1 MTHDELLAKID
12 EEIESA
18 EFEESC
24 GDGGWSS
31 GAKALRAVV
40 ELHNA
45 RVGFI
50 ESLFKP
56 LNKLIVMSCRSCD
69 KPYPC
74 PTIQA
79 IEKELA

>member
-1 MTHDELLAKID
+1 MTHDELLS
-12 EEIESA
+12 EINRLDAVLTDSYGI
-18 EFEESC
+18 S
-24 GDGGWSS
+24 
-31 GAKALRAVV
+31 ALRAVV

-45 RVGFI
+45 KVGFI

-79 IEKELA
+79 IEKELNG